1 MVDILE
7 RPSVDFQ
14 EAAASA
20 ATRQSV
26 TVNLDADVLQFLR
39 AEGLNLDE
47 NINGLLRFYMDTSQQ
62 KEREFQ
68 PDAWEPGEMQTPLP
82 TAPAL

>member
-1 MVDILE
+1 MVDVLD

-14 EAAASA
+14 EAASSA
-20 ATRQSV
+20 APRQSV
-26 TVNLDADVLQFLR
+26 TVNLDADVLQFLQ
-39 AEGLNLDE
+39 AEGINLDE

-68 PDAWEPGEMQTPLP
+68 PDAWEPGEMQTPP
-82 TAPAL
+82 PAPALA

>member
-7 RPSVDFQ
+7 RPSVEFQ
-14 EAAASA
+14 EAAAA
-20 ATRQSV
+20 EPKRVAV
-26 TVNLDADVLQFLR
+26 TVKLDADVLEYLE
-39 AEGLNLDE
+39 AEGLKLDD

-68 PDAWEPGEMQTPLP
+68 PDAWEPGEMQTPP
-82 TAPAL
+82 PAPAL